1 MSLGGNK
8 HEFKDSFFRIA
19 VLHLIVRCSGLGRR
33 GGRHLGH
40 RWGQV
45 AVEIA
50 PCGLK
55 FCGSIVRLKEPLD
68 DDGKLKHDANNPNKI
83 LRNRSIIGLPLLA
96 NFVASTEGNV
106 WEDGTIY
113 NPEDGKTYSC
123 TLTLLDTETLKV
135 RGYVGLPMFGKTQ
148 IWKRVN

>member
-1 MSLGGNK
+1 MSLRIDFVGLL
-8 HEFKDSFFRIA
+8 FFI
-19 VLHLIVRCSGLGRR
+19 LSLGVPA
-33 GGRHLGH
+33 
-40 RWGQV
+40 WGEGV
-45 AVEIA
+45 VGTWATDGDKSHVEIA

-83 LRNRSIIGLPLLA
+83 LRDRSIIGLPLLA
-96 NFVASTEGNV
+96 NFVASTAGNV

-148 IWKRVN
+148 IWKREN

>member
-1 MSLGGNK
+1 MSLRIVFVGLL
-8 HEFKDSFFRIA
+8 FFILSFCVPA
-19 VLHLIVRCSGLGRR
+19 
-33 GGRHLGH
+33 
-40 RWGQV
+40 WGEGMV
-45 AVEIA
+45 GTWATDGDKSHVEIA

-55 FCGSIVRLKEPLD
+55 FCGIIVRLKEPLD

-83 LRNRSIIGLPLLA
+83 FRDRSIIGLPLLA
-96 NFVASTEGNV
+96 NFVASTAGNV

-148 IWKRVN
+148 IWKREN

>member
-1 MSLGGNK
+1 MRLRIGFFGFLFFILSLGFPARSEGVVGTWATDGDK
-8 HEFKDSFFRIA
+8 SH
-19 VLHLIVRCSGLGRR
+19 
-33 GGRHLGH
+33 
-40 RWGQV
+40 
-45 AVEIA
+45 VEIA
-50 PCGLK
+50 PCELK
-55 FCGSIVRLKEPLD
+55 FCGIIVWLKEPLD

-96 NFVASTEGNV
+96 NFVASTKGKV

-123 TLTLLDTETLKV
+123 TLTLLDTETLNV

-148 IWKRVN
+148 IWKRVD